1 MKEIFLFFLS
11 VVLLCRLALA
21 EDSPWYVSFYQ
32 DPNAGGLSAK
42 LDVSPVG
49 TAIPIDE
56 FAKYHLE
63 GENGISEIRYK
74 LPQGVVLVCFTRRF
88 FKSTDSD
95 IANFINNHQILKH
108 YADQPGIIKHY
119 ADQLGIR
126 FGQDVLVL
134 KGTGNDEVAQLWVDQ
149 KSKYDNRIRSAMLQK
164 LAQ

>member
-1 MKEIFLFFLS
+1 MKKIFLFVLS
-11 VVLLCRLALA
+11 VVLLWQLALA

-32 DPNAGGLSAK
+32 DANAGGLSAR

-63 GENGISEIRYK
+63 GGNGISEIRYK
-74 LPQGVVLVCFTRRF
+74 LPQGVALVCFTRRF
-88 FKSTDSD
+88 FKSTDRD

-108 YADQPGIIKHY
+108 YADQLGIIKY
-119 ADQLGIR
+119 NSDQLGIR

-134 KGTGNDEVAQLWVDQ
+134 KGTGKDEVAQLWVDR
-149 KSKYDNRIRSAMLQK
+149 KGKYDNRIRSAMLQK

>member
-1 MKEIFLFFLS
+1 MKEIFLFVLS

-32 DPNAGGLSAK
+32 DPNAGGLSVK

-95 IANFINNHQILKH
+95 IANFINNSDIKALRGSTGYHKALRGSTGHQVW
-108 YADQPGIIKHY
+108 P
-119 ADQLGIR
+119 R
-126 FGQDVLVL
+126 CFGFERDWQ
-134 KGTGNDEVAQLWVDQ
+134 
-149 KSKYDNRIRSAMLQK
+149 RRSRPIVGRPEG
-164 LAQ
+164 

>member
-1 MKEIFLFFLS
+1 MKKICLFILS
-11 VVLLCRLALA
+11 VVLLWQLALA
-21 EDSPWYVSFYQ
+21 EDSPWYASFYQ
-32 DPNAGGLSAK
+32 DPNAGGLSAR

-63 GENGISEIRYK
+63 GGNGISEIRYK
-74 LPQGVVLVCFTRRF
+74 LPQGVALVCFTRRF
-88 FKSTDSD
+88 FKSTDTD

-108 YADQPGIIKHY
+108 YADQLGTIKY
-119 ADQLGIR
+119 YSDQLGIR

-134 KGTGNDEVAQLWVDQ
+134 KGTGKDEVAQLWVDQ
-149 KSKYDNRIRSAMLQK
+149 KGKYDNRIRSAMLQK